1 MTKQP
6 YNSAF
11 NVASASLADFKQL
24 SLLGEGAYSAVYK
37 VLRLAD
43 REIYALKK
51 VKLPSLSDKEKQNA
65 LNEVRLLASVRHEN
79 IIAYKEAF
87 FDDKTRC
94 LCIVT
99 EYADSGDLFQQI
111 TKCQKERVHP
121 KETDVWRYL
130 YGMCH
135 GLKALHDMRILH
147 RDLKCANVFLN
158 TLGGEII
165 AKLGD
170 FNVSKVAKRGLC
182 MTQTGTPYYASPEVW
197 RDMPYD
203 AKSDMWSLGCVLYE
217 MVALRP
223 PFRAEDM
230 EGLYRK
236 VLRGQYPRI
245 PAHFSNDLS
254 EVIGVLLQVNPR
266 HRPSIDQLLQMPV
279 MRRHAVMS
287 EPEHRPADLL
297 STIKLPK
304 NAIDI
309 SGCLPEPRYGLDLF
323 VGAGYQV
330 PPSQE
335 SAGDIAGGTAKLLPR
350 SLPGGRQQLLPPQ
363 SEDTPAAHA
372 RSGGD
377 TYQDSLDAYLS
388 SPQPPS
394 QIPSHQGKAPLPVAS
409 SPGPGHRGV
418 PHGPSY
424 QGHHGHYQG
433 SHSQGPSQHQSSPTG
448 HLPQLVPDRQDRGDS
463 LDNYVQRQ
471 NRPARQQRVSG
482 EYVDHGQGYARGEER
497 GYRQASPAPSS
508 QAPSRVGPP
517 IYTRQPA
524 YDPQPAYGVQQY
536 RHQHQHQHQRGG
548 GGRRDMASYARPQYA
563 NALGA
568 VGAAAM
574 APGPPR
580 QQTGGGMPPPQRQPT
595 GGGVPQPQRQPTGGG
610 GGLRLPR
617 IFSKS

>member
-1 MTKQP
+1 MAKKP
-6 YNSAF
+6 YNGGS
-11 NVASASLADFKQL
+11 SSLADFKQL

-111 TKCQKERVHP
+111 TKCQKERQHP
-121 KETDVWRYL
+121 KEADVWRYL
-130 YGMCH
+130 TGMCH

-147 RDLKCANVFLN
+147 RDLKCANVFLSASGSEVKA
-158 TLGGEII
+158 L
-165 AKLGD
+165 LGD

-245 PAHFSNDLS
+245 PPHFSNDLS
-254 EVIGVLLQVNPR
+254 EVIGILLQVNPR

-279 MRRHAVMS
+279 MQRHGLNA

-304 NAIDI
+304 NAIDL
-309 SGCLPEPRYGLDLF
+309 SGCLPGPQYDIEMGLRHYGAL
-323 VGAGYQV
+323 

-335 SAGDIAGGTAKLLPR
+335 SAGDVAGGTAKLPPAMAMVGRRGQHVLPPAGPPGGQQYIPR
-350 SLPGGRQQLLPPQ
+350 STD
-363 SEDTPAAHA
+363 EDGAS
-372 RSGGD
+372 RLGID
-377 TYQDSLDAYLS
+377 NYQDSLDNYLS
-388 SPQPPS
+388 SPVAPVQSQDRQGPGPDRGYPGPP
-394 QIPSHQGKAPLPVAS
+394 HRAAPLGPPVQA
-409 SPGPGHRGV
+409 PQ
-418 PHGPSY
+418 Y
-424 QGHHGHYQG
+424 
-433 SHSQGPSQHQSSPTG
+433 QHQSQLQPQHHQSPTG
-448 HLPQLVPDRQDRGDS
+448 HLPQLVQDRQDRGDS
-463 LDNYVQRQ
+463 LDTYVQRQ
-471 NRPARQQRVSG
+471 RPARRHSG
-482 EYVDHGQGYARGEER
+482 SEYGDHGVEEPR
-497 GYRQASPAPSS
+497 LPRHASPAPSS
-508 QAPSRVGPP
+508 QPRGPP
-517 IYTRQPA
+517 IYQRQPA
-524 YDPQPAYGVQQY
+524 YAEQPSYGVQQY
-536 RHQHQHQHQRGG
+536 RHPHQHQNRHGNSE
-548 GGRRDMASYARPQYA
+548 RRPMANYARQQYG
-563 NALGA
+563 LGPA
-568 VGAAAM
+568 SVQAA
-574 APGPPR
+574 PP
-580 QQTGGGMPPPQRQPT
+580 RQPT
-595 GGGVPQPQRQPTGGG
+595 GGGVPARQQNG

-617 IFSKS
+617 IFTKAS